1 MLRRAD
7 QADTGTSAWNRKRGS
22 VMNRTLPLTCCASY
36 LLGLVLIALGQG
48 SAQVQFRVL
57 HAFGGPGDGFGIG
70 DSIVVDAEGNLYG
83 TAGIGGAY
91 NLGTVF
97 ELSPDIASSTWK
109 ETVLYNFG
117 ASGEQDGKYPG
128 GPVTLGS
135 GGVLYGGTS
144 EGGTHNIG
152 TVYSLTPGPDGW
164 VETTLHSF
172 IPRDN
177 VDGFSSNLVL
187 DAQGNLFGRAG
198 TFELAPGS
206 DGWTLTVTCAWAAVC
221 SFNELDGTALAPGD
235 RLFAA
240 GGRGKY
246 NVGDVYAV
254 VPTPNGWQAADL
266 YDFRATGGD
275 GQIPSFGPLVADSA
289 GNIYGVTSQGG
300 SNVCG
305 NGGCGTIYRLSRQA
319 DGTWQETIL
328 YNFANPSAGTGFN
341 PTAGV
346 ILDKAG
352 NLYGT
357 AYYGGNACGCGVVY
371 RLSPHQDDTWTYTVL
386 HKFTGFDG
394 TSPFSALTFDSQG
407 NLFGTTEFG
416 GPVYNGGVVFEIS
429 RPDAPV
435 PAD

>member
-1 MLRRAD
+1 
-7 QADTGTSAWNRKRGS
+7 
-22 VMNRTLPLTCCASY
+22 MNRTLPLACFASY
-36 LLGLVLIALGQG
+36 FLGFVLIGLGQG
-48 SAQVQFRVL
+48 NAQVQFQVV

-97 ELSPDIASSTWK
+97 ELSPGVDGNWTETILYDFGSSGP
-109 ETVLYNFG
+109 E
-117 ASGEQDGKYPG
+117 DGKYPG
-128 GPVTLGS
+128 GPVALGG
-135 GGVLYGGTS
+135 GGVLYGATS
-144 EGGTHNIG
+144 EGGEHDRGLI
-152 TVYSLTPGPDGW
+152 YSLAPGPTAWG
-164 VETTLHSF
+164 EAILHNF
-172 IPRDN
+172 TYADY
-177 VDGFSSNLVL
+177 VDGLANNLVL
-187 DAQGNLFGRAG
+187 DAEGNLFGGAG
-198 TFELAPGS
+198 TFELSPGPE
-206 DGWTLTVTCAWAAVC
+206 GWTFSRTCDRIKVYTGNNYA
-221 SFNELDGTALAPGD
+221 NTALAAGD
-235 RLFAA
+235 RLAAA
-240 GGRGKY
+240 GNSGGKY
-246 NVGDVYAV
+246 RVGDVYAV

-300 SNVCG
+300 SDVCG
-305 NGGCGTIYRLSRQA
+305 NADCGTIYRLSRQA

-371 RLSPHQDDTWTYTVL
+371 RLSHHQDDTWTYTVL
-386 HKFTGFDG
+386 HKFIGFDG